1 MQTEASALTSV
12 SDGEGAPATPES
24 DRPAPNVT
32 GTRTGFPALSGLL
45 ILMIL
50 VALYL
55 ARDLMLPVVMAVIL
69 SLVFLPLVRAM
80 KRIFIPAPLGA
91 GIIVLALL
99 ATFVG
104 GTYRL
109 AEPASTWLSQA
120 PQGLREIEY
129 KLLRVS
135 GAVKDAASASAQVE
149 DMTKQIAS
157 GSSDG
162 EQTQEV
168 VVKAPTLAS
177 TVVDYIRKFAVITIS
192 TLVLL
197 YFLLASEDIF
207 LRKTIA
213 ASTRFADKKRA
224 VDIAQQVEAEVST
237 YLLTVTMINIGLGCM
252 VALVMYLI
260 GVPNPLLWGVIAG
273 VLNFIPYLGDIATMI
288 ILLIV
293 GLLTFEELWR
303 AALVPGA
310 FYLVTAM
317 EGYLITPLIVGRRMN
332 LNPVI
337 IVLSV
342 LMWGWMWGIPGALLA
357 VPILIAVKTWCD
369 RVQSLQVFG
378 EFLGGKAH
386 GKRRAARK
394 TGGLVPSAMHDAGTT
409 LPMAAQ
415 HPTIGH
421 L

>member
-1 MQTEASALTSV
+1 MKTKASALTSPPRDQGV
-12 SDGEGAPATPES
+12 PATPEGGQA
-24 DRPAPNVT
+24 APNAT
-32 GTRTGFPALSGLL
+32 GTRSGSAALSGLL

-50 VALYL
+50 AALYL
-55 ARDLMLPVVMAVIL
+55 ARDLMLPVVMAVVL
-69 SLVFLPLVRAM
+69 SLVFLPLVRAL

-91 GIIVLALL
+91 AIIVLTLL

-109 AEPASTWLSQA
+109 AEPASTWLNQA
-120 PQGLREIEY
+120 PQGLREIEL

-135 GAVKDAASASAQVE
+135 GAVKEAASASAQVE
-149 DMTKQIAS
+149 DMTKQIAG
-157 GSSDG
+157 GSDDG

-168 VVKAPTLAS
+168 VVKEPTLAS
-177 TVVDYIRKFAVITIS
+177 TVIDYIRKFAVITIS

-207 LRKTIA
+207 LHKTVA
-213 ASTRFADKKRA
+213 ASTRLSDKKRA

-237 YLLTVTMINIGLGCM
+237 YLLTVTVINIGLGCV
-252 VALVMYLI
+252 VALLMYVL

-288 ILLIV
+288 ILSIV
-293 GLLTFEELWR
+293 GLLTFDELWR
-303 AALVPGA
+303 AAMVPGV

-342 LMWGWMWGIPGALLA
+342 LMWAWMWGIPGALLA
-357 VPILIAVKTWCD
+357 VPILIVVKTWCD
-369 RVQSLQVFG
+369 RVQSLQMFG

-386 GKRRAARK
+386 GKRRAAVD
-394 TGGLVPSAMHDAGTT
+394 TGEVAPSAMHDAGTT
-409 LPMAAQ
+409 LPIAAR
-415 HPTIGH
+415 HPAIGS

>member
-1 MQTEASALTSV
+1 MKTEPSALTSV
-12 SDGEGAPATPES
+12 SDGEGAPAMPDT
-24 DRPAPNVT
+24 DRPAPNAT
-32 GTRTGFPALSGLL
+32 SARTGSAALSGLL

-50 VALYL
+50 AALYL
-55 ARDLMLPVVMAVIL
+55 ARDLILPVVMAVIL
-69 SLVFLPLVRAM
+69 SLVFLPLVRAL
-80 KRIFIPAPLGA
+80 KKIFIPAPLGA

-99 ATFVG
+99 TTLVG

-109 AEPASTWLSQA
+109 AEPASNWLSQA
-120 PQGLREIEY
+120 PQGLREIEL

-135 GAVKDAASASAQVE
+135 GAVKEAASASAQVE
-149 DMTKQIAS
+149 DMTKQIAGGS
-157 GSSDG
+157 GDG
-162 EQTQEV
+162 EPTQEV
-168 VVKAPTLAS
+168 VVKEPTLAS
-177 TVVDYIRKFAVITIS
+177 TVVDYIRSFAVVAVS

-213 ASTRFADKKRA
+213 ASTRFSDKKRA

-237 YLLTVTMINIGLGCM
+237 YLLTVTMINIGLGCV
-252 VALVMYLI
+252 VALLMYLI
-260 GVPNPLLWGVIAG
+260 GVPNPLLWGVVAG
-273 VLNFIPYLGDIATMI
+273 VLNFIPYLGDIATII

-293 GLLTFEELWR
+293 GLLTFDELWQS
-303 AALVPGA
+303 ALVPGA

-378 EFLGGKAH
+378 EFLGGNAR
-386 GKRRAARK
+386 GKRRAASM
-394 TGGLVPSAMHDAGTT
+394 TSELLPSAVHDAGTT

-415 HPTIGH
+415 HPAIGH